1 MSLWI
6 VDPEVF
12 ESIISIIYWSM
23 GICTVAYIAE
33 IMIIFA
39 AKLGFSKRLTYYWMF
54 GLLAVLIAWVIVST
68 WGTAVWGAGATF
80 TTPEGVEVAEVAIG
94 HYFIAFIV
102 LLLFGLIMCGATA
115 VAIVRKYTEEIKI
128 IEKVEVREKNAE
140 DADEYVTVRRDRMYS
155 DSETVKNIKDESE
168 EYKKRY
174 EEIKSRW

>member
-12 ESIISIIYWSM
+12 SSMISIIYWSM
-23 GICTVAYIAE
+23 GICTVTYIAE

-102 LLLFGLIMCGATA
+102 LLLFGLVMCGVTA
-115 VAIVRKYTEEIKI
+115 VAIVRKYAEEIKI
-128 IEKVEVREKNAE
+128 IEKAEVGKSTAK
-140 DADEYVTVRRDRMYS
+140 DADKYVQVRRERLDS
-155 DSETVKNIKDESE
+155 DSEVIKDMKEKSK
-168 EYKKRY
+168 EYVERY
-174 EEIKSRW
+174 KEIKSRR